1 MNVDLGLVFS
11 LGHENVV
18 GKGRWENCLVLG
30 PTWGFIE
37 D

>member
-1 MNVDLGLVFS
+1 MNVDLG
-11 LGHENVV
+11 HEHVV